1 MKYNIA
7 YFFVRLRNPVSHT
20 KGRGLDEGVEE
31 VTKRKRGD
39 VTGPFRKQH
48 KEEHYVLHS
57 SPDNVRD
64 NKLKRMR
71 RTERV
76 ARTGRGEGR
85 TGFWWGDQKKRN
97 YLEYLGV
104 DWNILLNGS
113 SRNKI
118 GASGE
123 DESGSE

>member
-1 MKYNIA
+1 LKYNIA

-48 KEEHYVLHS
+48 NEEHYVLHS

-76 ARTGRGEGR
+76 ARTGRGEGVQ
-85 TGFWWGDQKKRN
+85 GFGGETRRK
-97 YLEYLGV
+97 ETT
-104 DWNILLNGS
+104 WNT
-113 SRNKI
+113 
-118 GASGE
+118 
-123 DESGSE
+123 